1 MQRLQID
8 AEFKELIP
16 PLKPEEYEQLEKN
29 ILEEGIRDAIVTWDS
44 IILDGHNR
52 YKIAQ
57 EHDLPFVEMPMNFA
71 NRNEAKDW
79 MIDNQLGRRNLEPN
93 QRDYLI
99 GLRYRGEKR
108 QGERTDL
115 TSGQNVIKL
124 DTAERL
130 GEQYGITGRTVKRA
144 EKFADG
150 IDNISKVRPELK
162 QEILQGR
169 SDFTKQE
176 VQSYSDAEIEA
187 EVERRLE
194 ERELEKKNRYAQV
207 AERIRQRPEQIQSKV
222 NEQLVEMLNVE
233 YGDVYLINNRH
244 KLIVYDA
251 YQADVIKQVAG
262 NNFDLVLTDPP
273 YGISYKSPTGSAFTA
288 RGDYKIIE
296 GDEEEF
302 DPFILFEYG
311 DNVITW
317 GANHYANRLD
327 NSAGWLVWDKREGVA
342 INNNSDCELA
352 WTNMLGSA
360 RLFHH
365 KWNGMI
371 KASEQG
377 DKRIHPTQK
386 PVKLFEWCLD
396 ITEAGDKVLDIFAG
410 SGSVLLACESTD
422 RTATLV
428 ENDTEFASAALHRFS
443 NAGLEVVKV
452 GNIIQERL
460 STQ

>member
-79 MIDNQLGRRNLEPN
+79 MIDNQLGRRNLTTE
-93 QRDYLI
+93 QWGYLL
-99 GLRYRGEKR
+99 GLRYKGEKLSHGGDR
-108 QGERTDL
+108 ASAQSVHL
-115 TSGQNVIKL
+115 K
-124 DTAERL
+124 TAEKL
-130 GEQYGITGRTVKRA
+130 GELHGVSRMTVQRA